1 MELQIGQQV
10 ALIKGGTVVDG
21 LVSGW
26 MVAGGEVAHIFIEEI
41 ESPFRLIG
49 ENAWQLATLE
59 DENGEI

>member
-1 MELQIGQQV
+1 M